1 MKVYIAHSK
10 DNNYVTKLYKPIR
23 KYINKKGVKIVLPH
37 ENSEQPF
44 NSRQYL
50 KECSL
55 VVAEVSSPS
64 TGLGIELGWASFMD
78 VPIVCIHKTG
88 NAISNSLKVITD
100 EFHSYGNEEELVSIL
115 RKVILMER

>member
-1 MKVYIAHSK
+1 
-10 DNNYVTKLYKPIR
+10 
-23 KYINKKGVKIVLPH
+23 LPH
-37 ENSEQPF
+37 EHSEHPF
-44 NSRQYL
+44 NSRQFL

-64 TGLGIELGWASFMD
+64 TGLGVELGWASFMD

-88 NAISNSLKVITD
+88 TAISNSLKVIID
-100 EFHSYGNEEELVSIL
+100 EFYSYGNEEELVSIL